1 MSVTSSASGNSR
13 TASRLGE
20 RAERALRLGLDRAK
34 TLGVAVSG
42 GSDSMALL
50 VLAAEA
56 CAKAGVTV
64 KAATVDHG
72 LRPEAAE
79 EARIVRDFCRKLEVE
94 HTTLRWQRE
103 TEGSVSQDAA
113 RRARHKL
120 LAAWAEKV
128 GAGVVAL
135 GHTRDDRL
143 ETFLMRVRQGS
154 GWHGLAGLLPT
165 GFSPVWPEG
174 RGLKV
179 IRPLLAFGREELR
192 EDLRARGVTWI
203 EDPSNEAAKF
213 ERVRMRKLLQRMD
226 AGTQARALKVM
237 DGLMDMRRSVAAEAQ
252 QLLSE
257 LTRADGVATLALSAR
272 EGTGAQAW
280 LRFIEAMVMAAGG
293 AAGPPRR
300 EALDRLLARINAK
313 EPALERGVTLAGAA
327 IRLREGALI
336 FSQAPRR
343 RDEAPR
349 PDPDWGRAEQL
360 LTMPDLRMLAV

>member
-1 MSVTSSASGNSR
+1 MGI
-13 TASRLGE
+13 
-20 RAERALRLGLDRAK
+20 
-34 TLGVAVSG
+34 AVSG

-56 CAKAGVTV
+56 AAKAGVTL

-79 EARIVRDFCRKLEVE
+79 EARIVRDFCRRLDVD
-94 HTTLRWQRE
+94 HVTLRWKRDSE
-103 TEGSVSQDAA
+103 DPVSQDRA
-113 RRARHKL
+113 RRARHRL
-120 LAAWAEKV
+120 LAEWAERA

-192 EDLRARGVTWI
+192 EDLRARGIVWI

-213 ERVRMRKLLQRMD
+213 ERVRMRKLLERMD
-226 AGTQARALKVM
+226 VRTQARALKVM
-237 DGLMDMRRSVAAEAQ
+237 DGLMEMRRSVAAEAQ
-252 QLLSE
+252 RLLQQVK
-257 LTRADGVATLALSAR
+257 TADGVASLPLAAR
-272 EGTGAQAW
+272 DAAGAEAW
-280 LRFIEAMVMAAGG
+280 LRFVEAMVMSAGG

-300 EALDRLLARINAK
+300 EALARLVSRIATR
-313 EPALERGVTLAGAA
+313 EPGLERGVTLAGAA
-327 IRLREGALI
+327 IRLRKGALA
-336 FSQAPRR
+336 FSQAPPR

-349 PDPDWGRAEQL
+349 PGPDWDRAGQL
-360 LTMPDLRMLAV
+360 LTMPELRMLAV